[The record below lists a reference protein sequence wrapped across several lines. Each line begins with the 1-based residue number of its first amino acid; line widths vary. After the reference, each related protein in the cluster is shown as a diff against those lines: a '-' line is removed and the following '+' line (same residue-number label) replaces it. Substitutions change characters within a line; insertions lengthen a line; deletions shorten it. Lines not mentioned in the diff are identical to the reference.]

1 MVLKYSS
8 FVRYILFFLTLFVII
23 FAIKV
28 YINNFSIKREIAN
41 IESQIKKME
50 ENIYFN
56 QNFYFKYLDSSYFK
70 YFLYHK
76 NNLILSGEKKIK
88 IKQIEIDNKNISSN
102 NFKSNNRMKYIFIK
116 IRKIFSDN

>member
-116 IRKIFSDN
+116 IRKNF